1 MDYGVLG
8 AVMELV
14 LTDPYYA
21 KKTISGQRNSVYYAI
36 KHGKYMV
43 HRVNGKV
50 AGFCAYGFF
59 TQEEIDSDL
68 WNGDEAYAREDG
80 EVFYFTKFQCRLGFR
95 EVIKFAR
102 DVRLAV
108 SKKYPDKEIGNGV
121 RIYPDGGRRDEK
133 WHRKVA

>member
-1 MDYGVLG
+1 MDYCLLG
-8 AVMELV
+8 AVMDLV

-21 KKTISGQRNSVYYAI
+21 KKSIWSQRNSVYYAI
-36 KHGKYMV
+36 KHDKCLV
-43 HRVNGKV
+43 HRVDGKV
-50 AGFCAYGFF
+50 VGFCAYGFF

-108 SKKYPDKEIGNGV
+108 SKKYPKKEIGNGV
-121 RIYPDGGRRDEK
+121 RMYPSGNTRSGD
-133 WHRKVA
+133 WYRKVA